1 MPSGHP
7 GRPCGHGPYLG
18 IWGEAECLTQAGT
31 STQVFRPTGT
41 QESLGCVGRDGR
53 RAEDQ
58 TPWHPI
64 GAPGDDE
71 GKQPG
76 EASKEPHVQLPRRQ
90 EKQEAGAELRG
101 PVRRQECSPPLEL
114 WHGRLGE
121 LAWRK

>member
-1 MPSGHP
+1 MPLGHP

-18 IWGEAECLTQAGT
+18 IWGGAECLAQAGT